1 MEIVRFWIIQIFFVI
16 YLVQLFSQFTIIG
29 MRVVPARGIPA
40 SGSKKWRAILK
51 VQPYRK
57 VATEDPV

>member
-1 MEIVRFWIIQIFFVI
+1 M
-16 YLVQLFSQFTIIG
+16 G

>member
-1 MEIVRFWIIQIFFVI
+1 MLPKKLKINMFK
-16 YLVQLFSQFTIIG
+16 LG
-29 MRVVPARGIPA
+29 MRVVPAHGVPA
-40 SGSKKWRAILK
+40 SGSMKWRAILK